1 MFANDLL
8 RPKATWSSPK
18 PTYFS
23 NGEEHPPVY
32 TPDESHLEYSRRNF
46 LLLLSY
52 RTQAASLFPLRPTV
66 RRRLSLRRNAGIGE
80 PPQAHAAVG
89 SAARSAV
96 RRNAHP
102 VVFAWMATVAV
113 GDLGTARRSRLRRV
127 LACKFLHRVNPSMW
141 LVLLIPIPPCTASGV
156 IMLIT

>member
-1 MFANDLL
+1 MFANDL

-32 TPDESHLEYSRRNF
+32 TPDESHLEYSRRNC
-46 LLLLSY
+46 LLLLLRY

-80 PPQAHAAVG
+80 PPQSHAAVG
-89 SAARSAV
+89 SSAV
-96 RRNAHP
+96 RSGCSTECRP
-102 VVFAWMATVAV
+102 GRLCLD
-113 GDLGTARRSRLRRV
+113 GDCVRRRSGYGMSITITTR
-127 LACKFLHRVNPSMW
+127 
-141 LVLLIPIPPCTASGV
+141 PC
-156 IMLIT
+156 L